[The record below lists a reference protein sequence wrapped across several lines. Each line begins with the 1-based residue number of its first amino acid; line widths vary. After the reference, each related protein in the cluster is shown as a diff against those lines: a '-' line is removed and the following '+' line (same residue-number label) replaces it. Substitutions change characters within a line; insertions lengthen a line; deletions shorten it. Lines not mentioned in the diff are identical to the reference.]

1 MQVNDFQ
8 MLLCAFRCVGKFLDV
23 NLRIHQPTL
32 FPLSTDALSILGPR
46 LHRLLEM
53 ESLLM
58 KCHLVTEE
66 RFKCFNDPGAMLLE
80 AVCP

>member
-1 MQVNDFQ
+1 MNDVQ
-8 MLLCAFRCVGKFLDV
+8 MLVYVFWCVGKLLDV
-23 NLRIHQPTL
+23 NLDHSSADT

-46 LHRLLEM
+46 LRKLLEM
-53 ESLLM
+53 KSLLM